1 MNDGEIAVLQQ
12 VHDERDPAPELHQ
25 TPLSAGA
32 QSVVARHKDY
42 VLERLPS
49 IERSKRKHVFQDVT
63 TFAAWLNRH
72 GLKERTEILVDEKEI
87 AASLDAD
94 DPYTDVVKC
103 ALSFHPTFSAW
114 SAIFGKRIDQ
124 RTFLQLVRGQ
134 RAALGHHGEVLLG
147 ELRSFEVVR
156 QGDFKHELDDRG
168 FTRFHGS
175 TAKQDAK
182 GAFPAE
188 IEVKTPIFDDIKRVD
203 GSNDLDCVY
212 SLEVLVEIVIEE
224 KLAFFTLTCP
234 GLPLVMRAARRDA
247 VAYLRDMIEE
257 EYLVGIGALAL
268 EKVPDTR
275 IQVAD
280 RE

>member
-1 MNDGEIAVLQQ
+1 LNDEGFVVVQPVTDNRA
-12 VHDERDPAPELHQ
+12 PAPELKL
-25 TPLSAGA
+25 TPLGSGGQSAI
-32 QSVVARHKDY
+32 VRHKDY
-42 VLERLPS
+42 VVERLPS
-49 IERSKRKHVFQDVT
+49 IERSKRKHIFQDVT

-94 DPYTDVVKC
+94 DPHTDVVKC
-103 ALSFHPTFSAW
+103 ALSFHPTFAAW
-114 SAIFGKRIDQ
+114 SAIFNKRIDQ
-124 RTFLQLVRGQ
+124 RSFLQLVRGQ
-134 RAALGHHGEVLLG
+134 RGALGTHGELLLG

-156 QGDFKHELDDRG
+156 QGDFKHEIDDRG

-182 GAFPAE
+182 GVFPAE
-188 IEVKTPIFDDIKRVD
+188 IEVKTPIFDDIKRVE
-203 GSNDLDCVY
+203 GSNELDCVY

-234 GLPLVMRAARRDA
+234 GLPLVLRAARRDA
-247 VAYLRDMIEE
+247 VAYLRDLIDD
-257 EYLVGIGALAL
+257 EYLVGIGALTL

-275 IQVAD
+275 IQAVD
-280 RE
+280 GE

>member
-1 MNDGEIAVLQQ
+1 MNDDGFQTVIDNREPVPRL
-12 VHDERDPAPELHQ
+12 EE
-25 TPLSAGA
+25 TPLKLGA
-32 QSVVARHKDY
+32 HSVIARHKDY
-42 VLERLPS
+42 VLERVPS
-49 IERSKRKHVFQDVT
+49 IERSTRRHVFQDVT
-63 TFAAWLNRH
+63 SFAQWLNRH
-72 GLKERTEILVDEKEI
+72 GQKQRTEILVDEKEI
-87 AASLDAD
+87 AAALDAD

-103 ALSFHPTFSAW
+103 ALTFHPTFAAW
-114 SAIFGKRIDQ
+114 SAIFGRRIDQ
-124 RTFLQLVRGQ
+124 RAFLQLVRGQ
-134 RAALGHHGEVLLG
+134 RAALGNHGELLLG

-188 IEVKTPIFDDIKRVD
+188 IGVKTPIFDDIKWVD
-203 GSNDLDCVY
+203 GSNDLDCSY

-234 GLPLVMRAARRDA
+234 SLPVVMRAARRDA

-257 EYLVGIGALAL
+257 EYLVGIGALKL
-268 EKVPDTR
+268 EKAPDTR
-275 IQVAD
+275 SGTLAD
-280 RE
+280 TE